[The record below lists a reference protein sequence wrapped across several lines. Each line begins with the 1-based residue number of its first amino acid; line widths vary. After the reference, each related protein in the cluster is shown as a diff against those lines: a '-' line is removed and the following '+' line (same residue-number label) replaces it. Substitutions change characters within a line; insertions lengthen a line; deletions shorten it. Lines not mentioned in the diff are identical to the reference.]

1 MPGPAFYC
9 WRQSAFAVTSQQG
22 WLLTAWAA
30 AGQLIQLFQLLRRR
44 QQIALGLFVHDQ
56 RLLVARAFDGRF
68 LTLRVAAAEIG
79 TRIASRGTTTAG
91 LAITTAA
98 RLAVTGTAASACA
111 AGLTLTTALAVGATG
126 RASTQTY
133 AIAGARTGWR
143 WGARTATAALWL
155 VLNRADVVGTV
166 AEVVDL
172 VVEELVRRAVS
183 RWRRNGAGLR
193 LALAAFWA
201 RCALFACRLLAAR
214 LRGGL
219 GLAGVLAFIFVAAA
233 MAFATTTATWA
244 VRVTRLARTPDRQHV
259 PAARG

>member
-1 MPGPAFYC
+1 M
-9 WRQSAFAVTSQQG
+9 QSAFAVTRQQG

-44 QQIALGLFVHDQ
+44 QQIALGFLVHDQ

-68 LTLRVAAAEIG
+68 LTLRVAAAEVG
-79 TRIASRGTTTAG
+79 TRIASRSTTTTG

-98 RLAVTGTAASACA
+98 RLLAVTSTAASACTA
-111 AGLTLTTALAVGATG
+111 RLTLATALAVGAAG
-126 RASTQTY
+126 WASTQTY
-133 AIAGARTGWR
+133 AIAGARAGRR
-143 WGARTATAALWL
+143 WGARTAAATLWL
-155 VLNRADVVGTV
+155 VLDRADVVGTV

-219 GLAGVLAFIFVAAA
+219 GRAAA
-233 MAFATTTATWA
+233 YSGKL
-244 VRVTRLARTPDRQHV
+244 RRTDVKKALRNN
-259 PAARG
+259 